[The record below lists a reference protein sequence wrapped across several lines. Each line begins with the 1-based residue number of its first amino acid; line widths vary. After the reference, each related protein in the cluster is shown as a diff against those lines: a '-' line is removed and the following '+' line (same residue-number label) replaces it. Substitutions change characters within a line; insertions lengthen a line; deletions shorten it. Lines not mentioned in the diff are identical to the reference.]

1 MYQSV
6 NFEDFRDAFRN
17 FNRMENFTYEGAEAL
32 FNYLEQYEEETN
44 TPIELDVI
52 ALCCEYNED
61 PLDEVLENYS
71 LESLEQLEDNTYV
84 INYDE
89 ETGLVLYQVF

>member
-6 NFEDFRDAFRN
+6 NFCDFCDAFRTMDRN
-17 FNRMENFTYEGAEAL
+17 ENFSYVGKRHL
-32 FNYLEQYEEETN
+32 FDYLEQYEEETN
-44 TPIELDVI
+44 TPIELDII

-61 PLDEVLENYS
+61 PLDEVLQNYE
-71 LESLEQLEDNTYV
+71 LESLEDLQDNTFV

-89 ETGLVLYQVF
+89 ETGLVLYQIF

>member
-1 MYQSV
+1 MGRGD
-6 NFEDFRDAFRN
+6 NFS
-17 FNRMENFTYEGAEAL
+17 YEGLRAL
-32 FNYLEQYEEETN
+32 FDYLEQYEEETN

-61 PLDEVLENYS
+61 ALNDVLENYS
-71 LESLEQLEDNTYV
+71 LESLEALQANTHV

-89 ETGLVLYQVF
+89 ETGLVLYQIF